1 MLQAWCEEISKSGS
15 HVLKKHDLYSDP
27 PPYYDEHIFNYLW
40 QPLTEPGYLP
50 DATEQ
55 NSARYLIRH
64 CQDFN
69 AAELVV
75 ISAPVWNFSIPAI
88 LKAWIDLIIA
98 PNHTY
103 RFAPGGI
110 VPLHRVQRILFL
122 ISSGGRQEKV
132 NVDNHFLSVLMAPFR
147 YIGIGDFDVI
157 WADGQEASR
166 FDDHQV
172 RLQRAA
178 EKAVQHARDL
188 TGQTLK

>member
-1 MLQAWCEEISKSGS
+1 MLQAWCEEISRSGS
-15 HVLKKHDLYSDP
+15 HVLKAIDLYSNP

-40 QPLTEPGYLP
+40 QPLTEPGYQP

-55 NSARYLIRH
+55 NSARYLIHH

-69 AAELVV
+69 AADMVV

-98 PNHTY
+98 PDHTY
-103 RFAPGGI
+103 RFGPDGI
-110 VPLHRVQRILFL
+110 EPLHRVQRILFL

-132 NVDNHFLSVLMAPFR
+132 NTDNHFLAVLTAPFR

-178 EKAVQHARDL
+178 EEAVRHARDL
-188 TGQTLK
+188 GK